1 MSKKNNLLERFREY
15 INITKFNAVKL
26 SLASP
31 EKIKSLSYGE
41 VKKIETINYRT
52 LKPERDGL
60 FCARIFG
67 PVKDWVCNCGKYK
80 RMKHRGITCEK
91 CGVEVIQSRVRR
103 ERMGHIDLV
112 APVCHIWFL
121 KGIPS
126 YLGLVMDMPI
136 KDLERVIYFDCY
148 IVVHQGKSPYPR
160 KTLLTNAEYESY
172 IDSHSDDIDFVAES
186 GAEGIKLILELI
198 DLDLEIANLEKE
210 YINTTSVAV
219 RHKIMRRIK
228 VFVGLKQSSI
238 RPEWM
243 VMSALPVLPPDLRPL
258 VPLEGGRF
266 ASSDLN
272 ELYRRVLNRNI
283 RLQRLLEI
291 EAPSV
296 IIKNEKRMLQ
306 ESVDALIDNGRRGQP
321 VRGSNKRPLKSLSEM
336 LRGKQGRF
344 RQNLLGRRV
353 DYSGRSV
360 IVVNPELNI
369 DQCGL
374 PKIMALELFKSYV
387 YAGLLEREIAANLR
401 IAKKMVENLD
411 EEIWD
416 VLEDVVKDRVVLLNR
431 APTLHRLGIQA
442 FYPTL
447 VDGKAITLHPLVC
460 SAFNADFDGD
470 QMAVHLPLSKKSQD
484 ESKKLVLSARN
495 ILSPASGRPITVP
508 SQDMVLGMHYITKLR
523 HNSKGEG
530 LVFADTHEVMTAFQ
544 HGKIDLHAR
553 IKVRLNDEI
562 VDTSVGRVVLYDA
575 LPKGSKFFWV
585 NKIMKKSDIT
595 KLIEL
600 VYYNF
605 GSGVAVKCLDKI
617 KKLGFYYATTG
628 GISFAM
634 TDLLVPVKKDSI
646 IKTAEDKVHKIEQ
659 LYKDGVITNGER
671 YNKVIGVWAQATADV
686 AGQMLK
692 DLEEQN
698 QKSFLNKDKV
708 GQPFNPIFMMLVS
721 GARGS
726 KDQIKQLVGMRG
738 MMAKPTG
745 EIMETPVKRNF
756 KDGLEVFEY
765 FISTHGARKGQADTA
780 LKTANSGYLTRRLV
794 DVAQDTIVTLPDCKA
809 LGYIEIEA
817 LKESGDIL
825 YEISE
830 RAFGRVLAADAKDP
844 VTGELILKQGEVVDR
859 QSVKRLGDSAI
870 SKLCVRSVLTCQA
883 KRGVCA
889 KCYGYD
895 LSKGY
900 MVDVGVTAG
909 VIAAQSIGEPG
920 TQLTM
925 RTFHVG
931 GTASGM
937 VEQPFYV
944 AKHPGTIQLRYTHVL
959 TNKDGKDVIIS
970 RKAKVLII
978 SQDGREL
985 QEHPLEY
992 GSVLLVKDKQE
1003 VKKGE
1008 RLAEWDSHNQILL
1021 TEKEGKVEFID
1032 LIENVTIQEKFDE
1045 ATGISNFVVLERKG
1059 EKYQPAISILDKDG
1073 EEKAQYYLPTG
1084 SYLAV
1089 KNGQKVQI
1097 GDVLVKMPREISKTK
1112 DITGGLPRIAELFEA
1127 RMPKEP
1133 AIISD
1138 IDGEVVFAG
1147 LHRGMRKIT
1156 VVSGA
1161 ESYDYLIP
1169 RGKQLNV
1176 SNGEHISA
1184 GDLLTS
1190 GTPVLHDMLKILG
1203 PEVVQRYLVDNI
1215 QEIYLL
1221 QGIKI
1226 NDRHIEVI
1234 VRQMMRKV
1242 RVVESGDS
1250 DFLIG
1255 DRVDRIYFK
1264 NVNSLLKAEGKK
1276 VAVAKP
1282 VLMGITTASLDTESF
1297 ISAASFQETTR
1308 ILAEAAVSGQVDC
1321 LYGLK
1326 ENVIVGKLIPAGTGI
1341 ESFRKKYLEEDD
1353 SDLEQQAQQEEQ
1365 EEIERQLVQEK
1376 DEKSKSN

>member
-1 MSKKNNLLERFREY
+1 MSNKNNILERFREY
-15 INITKFNAVKL
+15 ISVGKFNCIRL
-26 SLASP
+26 GISSP

-91 CGVEVIQSRVRR
+91 CGVEVIQARVRR
-103 ERMGHIDLV
+103 ERMGHIELV

-126 YLGLVMDMPI
+126 YLGLILDMPI
-136 KDLERVIYFDCY
+136 KDLERIIYFDCY
-148 IVVHQGKSPYPR
+148 VVVEQGDSPYPR
-160 KTLLTNAEYESY
+160 KTLLTGVEYETY
-172 IDSHSDDIDFVAES
+172 MESHSDDLDFVAES
-186 GAEGIKLILELI
+186 GAEAVKSLLELI
-198 DLDLEIANLEKE
+198 NLDLEIAELEKE
-210 YINTTSVAV
+210 YKGTASVAI
-219 RHKIMRRIK
+219 RHKTMRRIK
-228 VFVGLKQSSI
+228 VFVGLKQAGI
-238 RPEWM
+238 RPEWVIM
-243 VMSALPVLPPDLRPL
+243 TALPVLPPDLRPL

-283 RLQRLLEI
+283 RLQRLFEI

-296 IIKNEKRMLQ
+296 IVKNEKRMLQ

-321 VRGSNKRPLKSLSEM
+321 VRGSNRRTLKSLSEM

-360 IVVNPELNI
+360 IVVNPEL
-369 DQCGL
+369 DMDKCGL

-411 EEIWD
+411 EEVWD

-442 FYPTL
+442 FYPIL
-447 VDGKAITLHPLVC
+447 VNGKAITLHPLVC

-470 QMAVHLPLSKKSQD
+470 QMAVHLPLSKRAQN
-484 ESKKLVLSARN
+484 ESKALILSTKN
-495 ILSPASGRPITVP
+495 ILSPASGKPITVP
-508 SQDMVLGMHYITKLR
+508 SQDMVLGIHYITKIR
-523 HNSKGEG
+523 NNSKGEG
-530 LVFADTHEVMTAFQ
+530 MIFADLKEVIAAFN
-544 HGKIDLHAR
+544 HKEVDLHSK
-553 IKVRLNDEI
+553 IKVRLDDKTI
-562 VDTSVGRVVLYDA
+562 VDTSVGRVILYDS
-575 LPKGSKFFWV
+575 LPEGSDFSWI
-585 NKIMKKSDIT
+585 NKVVKRSDLI
-595 KLIEL
+595 KLVEY
-600 VYYNF
+600 VYYGF
-605 GSGVAVKCLDKI
+605 GSEVTAKCLDRI
-617 KKLGFYYATTG
+617 KKLGFYNATMG
-628 GISFAM
+628 GVSFSIK
-634 TDLLVPVKKDSI
+634 DLLIPAKKDSI
-646 IKTAEDKVHKIEQ
+646 IREAEKKVSKIEE
-659 LYKDGVITNGER
+659 LYRDGVITNGER
-671 YNKVIGVWAQATADV
+671 YNKVIGIWAHATADV
-686 AGQMLK
+686 ANQMLN

-698 QKSFLNKDKV
+698 EVAFLNKDKTFE
-708 GQPFNPIFMMLVS
+708 PFNPIFMMLVS

-738 MMAKPTG
+738 IMAKPNG
-745 EIMETPVKRNF
+745 EIMENPVKSNF

-794 DVAQDTIVTLPDCKA
+794 DVAQDTIISMKDCKS
-809 LGYIEIEA
+809 LGYVELED
-817 LKESGDIL
+817 LKESGDVICDL
-825 YEISE
+825 AD
-830 RAFGRVLAADAKDP
+830 RVFGRVLAADAKDP
-844 VTGELILKQGEVVDR
+844 VTGEVILKQGQIVDR
-859 QSVKRLGDSAI
+859 ESVKRIADSAI
-870 SKLCVRSVLTCQA
+870 SKLYVRSVLTCNA

-889 KCYGYD
+889 MCYGYD
-895 LSKGY
+895 LSKCGL
-900 MVDVGVTAG
+900 VDIGVTVG

-925 RTFHVG
+925 RTFHIG

-937 VEQPFYV
+937 AELPYFATKQDGIVQIRNV
-944 AKHPGTIQLRYTHVL
+944 RCL
-959 TNKDGKDVIIS
+959 TNQDGKEVIVS
-970 RKAKVLII
+970 RKTKILIV
-978 SQDGREL
+978 SKDGREL
-985 QEHPLEY
+985 QENSLEY
-992 GSVLLVKDKQE
+992 GSVLLVQDGQE
-1003 VKKGE
+1003 VKKGT
-1008 RLAEWDSHNQILL
+1008 RLAEWDANNKVLL
-1021 TEKEGKVEFID
+1021 TEKGGKIEFID
-1032 LIENVTIQEKFDE
+1032 VIENITIQERFDE
-1045 ATGISNFVVLERKG
+1045 TTGVSNYVVLDRKG
-1059 EKYQPAISILDKDG
+1059 EKYQPAVSVLNENN
-1073 EEKAQYYLPTG
+1073 EEVAQYYLPAG
-1084 SYLAV
+1084 SFLDV
-1089 KNGQKVQI
+1089 KDGQMVVP
-1097 GDVLVKMPREISKTK
+1097 GDILVKMPREVTKTK

-1127 RMPKEP
+1127 RMSKDP

-1147 LHRGMRKIT
+1147 LHRGMRKIS

-1161 ESYDYLIP
+1161 ESFDYLVP

-1176 SNGEHISA
+1176 VNGERVNA
-1184 GDLLTS
+1184 GDLITT
-1190 GTPVLHDMLKILG
+1190 GVPVLHDMLRILG
-1203 PEVVQRYLVDNI
+1203 PETVQKYLVDNI

-1242 RVVESGDS
+1242 RVVDSGDS
-1250 DFLIG
+1250 DFLVG
-1255 DRVDRIYFK
+1255 DRVDKVHFK
-1264 NVNSLLKAEGKK
+1264 NVNLLLKSEGKK
-1276 VAVAKP
+1276 AAIAKP
-1282 VLMGITTASLDTESF
+1282 ILMGITTASLDTESF

-1308 ILAEAAVSGQVDC
+1308 ILSEAAISGQIDC
-1321 LYGLK
+1321 LNGLK

-1341 ESFRKKYLEEDD
+1341 ESFRNKYLGDD
-1353 SDLEQQAQQEEQ
+1353 ISSLELRARQEE
-1365 EEIERQLVQEK
+1365 EKEIARQLGK
-1376 DEKSKSN
+1376 